1 MIVYILLQFN
11 IFVYYERD
19 SQVQF
24 NVKQVYVNNLKKNT
38 LDKEI
43 ALHTL
48 HIFTILEIFQLFSVI
63 YFFFGGGSIF
73 LELTQ
78 SRRKKK
84 SIKTVYVI

>member
-48 HIFTILEIFQLFSVI
+48 HIFTILEIFQLFSLIFFWGGVNILRIDAKQKKEEI
-63 YFFFGGGSIF
+63 Y
-73 LELTQ
+73 
-78 SRRKKK
+78 
-84 SIKTVYVI
+84 

>member
-11 IFVYYERD
+11 IFVYYKRD

-48 HIFTILEIFQLFSVI
+48 HIFTILEIFQLFSLI
-63 YFFFGGGSIF
+63 FFLGGSIF

>member
-48 HIFTILEIFQLFSVI
+48 HIFTILEIFQLFSLI
-63 YFFFGGGSIF
+63 FFFGGGSIF